1 MANRGPQRSLQR
13 YWIAALILIIIAW
26 IIYAAGRG
34 TSTPGPAAVQDS
46 DAAPTVR
53 P

>member
-1 MANRGPQRSLQR
+1 MASRGPQRSLHR
-13 YWIAALILIIIAW
+13 YWIGVLILIIIAW
-26 IIYAAGRG
+26 IIYAAARG

-46 DAAPTVR
+46 DAAPSVR